1 MHPSQYETQIEPLV
15 YGFER
20 KLDGETINGWG
31 CLMFNHKLNNVII
44 PNDLKHWCGDTY
56 CLNYSKFPNYSY
68 LGEKIYTEMST
79 SLSPEILKIGEQDQ
93 RTYVE
98 KYLKVYKNKIKS
110 YIDTYFAIFFP
121 LAIGKPDDWV
131 LQGTGISASLIA
143 RQNPAFD
150 VNKDGKVQVWE
161 VKKIMLQKLP
171 REWVNDG
178 TIGLA
183 IKSYKDYLTI
193 GLILIAIG
201 ATYIY
206 NVRKR

>member
-1 MHPSQYETQIEPLV
+1 MYWESGSTFSPSIQNSIGATGLIQFIPSTAIGLGTTTTALKNMSAV
-15 YGFER
+15 DQ
-20 KLDGETINGWG
+20 LD
-31 CLMFNHKLNNVII
+31 
-44 PNDLKHWCGDTY
+44 
-56 CLNYSKFPNYSY
+56 
-68 LGEKIYTEMST
+68 
-79 SLSPEILKIGEQDQ
+79 
-93 RTYVE
+93 YVE
-98 KYLKVYKNKIKS
+98 KYLKVYKGKINS
-110 YIDTYFAIFFP
+110 YVDTYFAIFFP

>member
-1 MHPSQYETQIEPLV
+1 MALV
-15 YGFER
+15 YESKVPNSYRNDFVKKVREVSTR
-20 KLDGETINGWG
+20 LDIDPNW
-31 CLMFNHKLNNVII
+31 LMAIMYWESASTFSPSIQNSIGATGLIQFI
-44 PNDLKHWCGDTY
+44 PSTAIGLGTTTTALK
-56 CLNYSKFPNYSY
+56 N
-68 LGEKIYTEMST
+68 MSAV
-79 SLSPEILKIGEQDQ
+79 DQ
-93 RTYVE
+93 LDYVE
-98 KYLKVYKNKIKS
+98 KYLKVYKGKIKS